1 MLRKMGLFASAI
13 VVAAGLIAVPVATA
27 ASGNQTHPPASAL
40 APYCGITWGSMAKNA
55 NPVTAPE
62 LTNIRA
68 GRHDC
73 YDRLVLDVRGQ
84 NVTGYWVQ
92 YVTAVTEDG
101 SGHVVPVRGGAKL
114 SVSLQA
120 QAYDAAGR
128 PTYRYANRAE
138 LVNVS
143 GYTTFRQV
151 AWAGSFEGM
160 TTVGLGVRARLPFR
174 VLKLPGRLVID
185 VAHHW

>member
-1 MLRKMGLFASAI
+1 MLRRTGLFAAALI
-13 VVAAGLIAVPVATA
+13 VAAGLVAVPVASA
-27 ASGNQTHPPASAL
+27 ASKTSANAPAAAL
-40 APYCGITWGSMAKNA
+40 APYCGITWGSLAKTA

-114 SVSLQA
+114 SISLQA
-120 QAYDAAGR
+120 QAYDDAGR

-143 GYTTFRQV
+143 GYRTFRQV
-151 AWAGSFEGM
+151 AWAGSFEAR

-174 VLKLPGRLVID
+174 VFTLPGRLVVD
-185 VAHHW
+185 VAHQW